1 MVITWKT
8 RNIIYLFPLL
18 KIKAVINRVLTIKGI
33 VLVVHATLVKLNVM
47 QKLDG
52 INIIIQVKVQNHQ
65 NTFESTSTT
74 FLRGLSFQV
83 HQKMLIRRHHILL
96 TRNLILTR
104 KWTVKDKFYFK
115 MV

>member
-18 KIKAVINRVLTIKGI
+18 KTKAIINRVLTIKGI

-65 NTFESTSTT
+65 NTFES
-74 FLRGLSFQV
+74 
-83 HQKMLIRRHHILL
+83 
-96 TRNLILTR
+96 
-104 KWTVKDKFYFK
+104 
-115 MV
+115 